1 MEKNY
6 FLNDG
11 ETLTFFN
18 IKGDDLNIVATYYLE
33 ELAKTTPSI
42 NELAFFKDVTD
53 DISTLITETK
63 LDDWF
68 KNLPLSLT
76 LSIFDS
82 TLEYST
88 LDDSILLLNEIK
100 VLWGVKNYVEKFI
113 IYWVRRNTIVAKNI
127 KISLN

>member
-18 IKGDDLNIVATYYLE
+18 IKGDDLNIVATYDLE